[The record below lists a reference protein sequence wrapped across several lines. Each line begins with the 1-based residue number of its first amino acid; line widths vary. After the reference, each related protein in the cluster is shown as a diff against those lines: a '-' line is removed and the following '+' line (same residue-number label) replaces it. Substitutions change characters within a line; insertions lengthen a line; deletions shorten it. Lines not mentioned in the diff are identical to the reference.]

1 MFDCNSFLHRKGWTQ
16 KDLAKRLD
24 IGTSTVGMWCTGKST
39 PSYSVIVE
47 LSRLGMTLQEIFDE
61 EICSILMKNSELIEM
76 SQGGNFD
83 SPEFIDSVVR
93 VVERMK
99 SEGKV

>member
-1 MFDCNSFLHRKGWTQ
+1 MFDCNYFLHRKGWTQ

-47 LSRLGMTLQEIFDE
+47 LFRLGMTLQEMFDE
-61 EICSILMKNSELIEM
+61 EICSIIKKNSELIGI
-76 SQGGNFD
+76 SQSGNFD

-93 VVERMK
+93 VIERLK